1 MATTSAIA
9 AAASST
15 NRCIQKYIT
24 TIKAMSESTA
34 NAYISAKEFQ
44 FIHTKGMQ

>member
-9 AAASST
+9 AAAAAAAAST

-34 NAYISAKEFQ
+34 NAYIS
-44 FIHTKGMQ
+44 G